1 LGTLLPVFR
10 PEPEILH
17 IFYTPP
23 AGIKRD
29 PTPFPEPDPQ
39 EEPGMSDQNTIRT
52 VTPIMNVRELA
63 TYLRLSE
70 AKVYRMANSG
80 SVPAFRVGK
89 SWRFKKDM
97 IDDWIQRQIKTS
109 AV

>member
-1 LGTLLPVFR
+1 
-10 PEPEILH
+10 
-17 IFYTPP
+17 
-23 AGIKRD
+23 
-29 PTPFPEPDPQ
+29 
-39 EEPGMSDQNTIRT
+39 
-52 VTPIMNVRELA
+52 MNVRELA

-97 IDDWIQRQIKTS
+97 IDDWIQRQVKTS

>member
-1 LGTLLPVFR
+1 MG
-10 PEPEILH
+10 
-17 IFYTPP
+17 
-23 AGIKRD
+23 
-29 PTPFPEPDPQ
+29 
-39 EEPGMSDQNTIRT
+39 DQNIVRT
-52 VTPIMNVRELA
+52 AGTMMNVHDLA

-97 IDDWIQRQIKTS
+97 IDDWIQRQVKLDPVQS
-109 AV
+109 S